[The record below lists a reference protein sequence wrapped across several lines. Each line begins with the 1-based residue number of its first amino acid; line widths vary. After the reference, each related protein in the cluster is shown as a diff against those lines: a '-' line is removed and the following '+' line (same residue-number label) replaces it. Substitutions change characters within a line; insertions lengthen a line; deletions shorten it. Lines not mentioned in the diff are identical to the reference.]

1 MAKNFVTIERLE
13 LFWTKVKTYLTSYLS
28 DNSYVKDASYVHT
41 DSNYTAAEKTKLAGV
56 EEKANNYSLPAAT
69 SSTLGGVKTGDNITN
84 TSGTISLTKAN
95 VTSALGYTPPTKDT
109 TYSNATTTSAGLMS
123 AADKSKVDGIA
134 EGAEV
139 NQNAFSNVVIG
150 NTTVAADSK
159 TDSLILA
166 GSNVTLTPDITNDK
180 VTIGITKDNVT
191 AALGYTP
198 PTTNTTYSNA
208 TTSAAGLM
216 SATDKTKLDKVADG
230 AEVNQNAFSNV
241 VVGSTT
247 VAADSKTDSLTLA
260 GSNVTL
266 TPDADNDKITIGI
279 TKTNVTTAL
288 GYTPPTKDTTY
299 SAATTSAAGL
309 MSATDKAK
317 LDGIA
322 EKANNYTLPAASS
335 STLGGVKVG
344 SNISVASDGT
354 ISVPAMDWS
363 NINNK
368 PTKLSEFTNDGVF
381 ITKAVSDLTNYYK
394 KSEVYTQA
402 EVNTLLSKIT
412 SISVE
417 VVTAL
422 PTTGTNGIIYLVSH
436 SHGTGD
442 AYDEY
447 VWVSSKSAFEK
458 IGSTDIDLSNYWTK
472 TDLTECTEDEI
483 IALFS

>member
-41 DSNYTAAEKTKLAGV
+41 DSNYTAAEKAKLAGV

-69 SSTLGGVKTGDNITN
+69 SSTLGGIKIGDHITN
-84 TSGTISLTKAN
+84 TSGTISLTKEN
-95 VTSALGYTPPTKDT
+95 VTGALGY
-109 TYSNATTTSAGLMS
+109 
-123 AADKSKVDGIA
+123 I
-134 EGAEV
+134 
-139 NQNAFSNVVIG
+139 
-150 NTTVAADSK
+150 
-159 TDSLILA
+159 
-166 GSNVTLTPDITNDK
+166 
-180 VTIGITKDNVT
+180 
-191 AALGYTP
+191 P
-198 PTTNTTYSNA
+198 PTTNTTY
-208 TTSAAGLM
+208 G
-216 SATDKTKLDKVADG
+216 
-230 AEVNQNAFSNV
+230 
-241 VVGSTT
+241 T
-247 VAADSKTDSLTLA
+247 V
-260 GSNVTL
+260 
-266 TPDADNDKITIGI
+266 
-279 TKTNVTTAL
+279 
-288 GYTPPTKDTTY
+288 
-299 SAATTSAAGL
+299 TTSAAGL

-394 KSEVYTQA
+394 KSEVYTQT
-402 EVNTLLSKIT
+402 EVNNLLSNIT
-412 SISVE
+412 GISIE
-417 VVTAL
+417 VVTSL
-422 PTTGTNGIIYLVSH
+422 PSTGSNGTIYLVAH
-436 SHGTGD
+436 AHGTGD

-447 VWVSSKSAFEK
+447 VWVASKSAFEK

-472 TDLTECTEDEI
+472 TDLAECTEDEI